1 MTYSKD
7 NLPTGFYVYA
17 YIRKS
22 NGIPYYIGKGRKNRA
37 WAKHYNIKTPK
48 DQNKIIIIEANLTE
62 LGAFAIERR
71 MIKWYRRKGIEENGV
86 LYNKTLGGDGTSGI
100 VMSEKHKE
108 RISNANKGK
117 LVSAKTCAKISEA
130 RRLRPTI
137 FTEET
142 RAKLSAA
149 NKRKV
154 AHNKGKKHRT
164 ESIAKMSAAQKGIK
178 KNWSQKSR
186 DKMSLFHTGKKHT
199 KESLL
204 KIKKSSQARVKNP
217 EWREK
222 VRKATIEALEKKY
235 GPNWKKIMSDLS
247 KERNKKNKKSIE
259 LNPNL
264 FEIIE

>member
-86 LYNKTLGGDGTSGI
+86 LYNKTLGGEGVSGWI
-100 VMSEKHKE
+100 HSK
-108 RISNANKGK
+108 
-117 LVSAKTCAKISEA
+117 
-130 RRLRPTI
+130 
-137 FTEET
+137 ET

-149 NKRKV
+149 NKGKV